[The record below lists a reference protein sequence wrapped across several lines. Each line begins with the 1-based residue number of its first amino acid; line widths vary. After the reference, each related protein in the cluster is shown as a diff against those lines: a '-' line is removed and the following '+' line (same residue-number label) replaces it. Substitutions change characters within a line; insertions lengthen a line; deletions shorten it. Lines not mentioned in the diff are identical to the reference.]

1 MSTPTPDPTAAARA
15 RRLRE
20 VFGDEPGDDR
30 DGREGREARESGGTP
45 SDGGDRSTDDW
56 HLENRPPHHDPR

>member
-30 DGREGREARESGGTP
+30 DGREGREAADAS
-45 SDGGDRSTDDW
+45 SAARSSDDW
-56 HLENRPPHHDPR
+56 HLENRPPHHDSR